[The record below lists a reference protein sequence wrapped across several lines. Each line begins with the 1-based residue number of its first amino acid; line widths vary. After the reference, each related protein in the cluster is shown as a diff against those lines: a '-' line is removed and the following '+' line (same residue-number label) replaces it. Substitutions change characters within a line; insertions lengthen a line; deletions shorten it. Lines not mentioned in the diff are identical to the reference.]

1 MPAGDLMY
9 PYDRREKETR
19 DRQTDRQTE
28 KQTEEFHV
36 WNRNF
41 FLPKLQLVTKESG
54 YPQRSAK
61 TT

>member
-9 PYDRREKETR
+9 PYDIREKENKER
-19 DRQTDRQTE
+19 ERER
-28 KQTEEFHV
+28 EEFHV

-41 FLPKLQLVTKESG
+41 FLPKLQSVTKESG
-54 YPQRSAK
+54 YPKRSAR